1 MRLIV
6 AIFVTGSLANVS
18 CNGDSSA
25 IMSAWNDSGAGN
37 SLGAGGMPQ
46 TGGAIGAG
54 GQGGKGGQTT
64 FATGG
69 TGGSIIPAQG
79 GSGGPSGGG
88 TIRVTGGIRDLATTQ
103 CISTSGGSC
112 PVSSTYL
119 TCLESNCGIMLNT
132 CYYSDGVS
140 SAAGGVCRS
149 YANCMLACSCD
160 ASRSKCENACLENY
174 ATANPDCSTCLYNL
188 VGCSSKYNCPTTTAC
203 MSASGDDS
211 SGGVPAGSGA
221 AGGSGG

>member
-6 AIFVTGSLANVS
+6 AIFVTSSLAVVG
-18 CNGDSSA
+18 CDGDSSSV
-25 IMSAWNDSGAGN
+25 MSVWNDSGVGN
-37 SLGAGGMPQ
+37 TLGAGGMQQ

-54 GQGGKGGQTT
+54 GQGGKGGQLT
-64 FATGG
+64 FAMGG
-69 TGGSIIPAQG
+69 AGGSIVPAQG
-79 GSGGPSGGG
+79 GSGGPSSGG
-88 TIRVTGGIRDLATTQ
+88 TIRVTGGIRDLGTTQ

-119 TCLESNCGIMLNT
+119 TCLKSNCGSTLNT
-132 CYYSDGVS
+132 CYYSDGVA

-160 ASRSKCENACLENY
+160 ANRSNCESACQDY
-174 ATANPDCSTCLYNL
+174 ATANPDCSTCLVNL
-188 VGCSSKYNCPTTTAC
+188 VVCSSRYNCPTTTAC
-203 MSASGDDS
+203 MSLTGEGS

-221 AGGSGG
+221 AGG